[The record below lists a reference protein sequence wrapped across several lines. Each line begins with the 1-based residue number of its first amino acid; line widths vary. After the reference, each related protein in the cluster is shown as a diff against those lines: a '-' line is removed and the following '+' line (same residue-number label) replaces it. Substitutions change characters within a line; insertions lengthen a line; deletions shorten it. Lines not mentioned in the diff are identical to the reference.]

1 MEKTNQEQLAKFKWA
16 LNLLGRRIV
25 PYVCG
30 SYDSDKFIQWQFNA
44 CRQTAAV
51 VHGFL
56 ESQEFPILENKIFV
70 THLEDPYFGAY
81 DHTFNTCKILLDD
94 WQDLLINVGTT
105 SHQPLVI
112 LEYPHKDIF
121 SFRSREAGYPIKCTS
136 TEEVD
141 LKEFEGSNEY
151 YTGLPGEEFVELCL
165 RYLLKYQN

>member
-56 ESQEFPILENKIFV
+56 EAQEFTILENKIFI
-70 THLEDPYFGAY
+70 THLEDPYFGKY
-81 DHTFNTCKILLDD
+81 DHAFNTCKILLDD
-94 WQDLLINVGTT
+94 WQDLLIDVSTV
-105 SHQPLVI
+105 SFSPLVMLGQSEEHI
-112 LEYPHKDIF
+112 S
-121 SFRSREAGYPIKCTS
+121 SFRTGEAEYLIKTLS
-136 TEEVD
+136 TKEVD

-151 YTGLPGEEFVELCL
+151 YTGLPGKEFVELCL
-165 RYLLKYQN
+165 SYLLKYKT